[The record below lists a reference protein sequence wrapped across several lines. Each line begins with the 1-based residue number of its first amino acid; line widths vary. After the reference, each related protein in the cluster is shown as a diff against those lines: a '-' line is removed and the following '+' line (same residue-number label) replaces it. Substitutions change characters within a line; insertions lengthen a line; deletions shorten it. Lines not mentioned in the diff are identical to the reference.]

1 MVPMKRIS
9 HPFQAFPYT
18 VSKRLG
24 PTTFILRYQKSQTNH
39 KPQTRKLAK
48 GAFSAFAPYISQPVL
63 NICVQVWLVQATM
76 PLVTVDLGV
85 DYGYS
90 TFCFALPAI
99 GEVCVRASKVQHQIG
114 G

>member
-9 HPFQAFPYT
+9 RPFQAFPWT
-18 VSKRLG
+18 ISIRLG

-39 KPQTRKLAK
+39 KPQTHKPAT
-48 GAFSAFAPYISQPVL
+48 GAFAPYTSQHVL
-63 NICVQVWLVQATM
+63 NLCVQVWLVQATM

-90 TFCFALPAI
+90 TFCFALPVI

-114 G
+114 V